1 MKNFFV
7 LIDEIAPE
15 VFFRTRFKVL
25 LHSVAESSSE
35 LRLFRSRS
43 TTGASSLSRK
53 QLRLRLGMIPIEV
66 VEGSSIGSADLG
78 RVL

>member
-7 LIDEIAPE
+7 LIDEIGARS
-15 VFFRTRFKVL
+15 FFRTRFKLL
-25 LHSVAESSSE
+25 LHCVAESSSE
-35 LRLFRSRS
+35 PRLFRSRS
-43 TTGASSLSRK
+43 ASGASTLSRK
-53 QLRLRLGMIPIEV
+53 RLRVRFGMIPIEV